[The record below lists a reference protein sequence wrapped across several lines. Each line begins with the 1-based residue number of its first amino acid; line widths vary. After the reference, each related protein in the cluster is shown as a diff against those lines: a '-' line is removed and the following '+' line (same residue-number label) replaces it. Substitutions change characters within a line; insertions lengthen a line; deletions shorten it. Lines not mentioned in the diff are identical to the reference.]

1 MTDTRHLVTDA
12 HGRPADLTSTNP
24 VTGCRC
30 GGRADA
36 AAPKARHWAKA
47 AVAIVAILTTGLL
60 LSILLLVVRDIA
72 VAVAGSGVTGWL
84 LKVLFAPPAQQDR

>member
-1 MTDTRHLVTDA
+1 MIDERRLVTDA
-12 HGRPADLTSTNP
+12 HGRPTDLTSTP

-30 GGRADA
+30 GGRADEA
-36 AAPKARHWAKA
+36 GPQARHWARA

-60 LSILLLVVRDIA
+60 LSVLLLVVRDIA

-84 LKVLFAPPAQQDR
+84 LKVLFASSAQQDR